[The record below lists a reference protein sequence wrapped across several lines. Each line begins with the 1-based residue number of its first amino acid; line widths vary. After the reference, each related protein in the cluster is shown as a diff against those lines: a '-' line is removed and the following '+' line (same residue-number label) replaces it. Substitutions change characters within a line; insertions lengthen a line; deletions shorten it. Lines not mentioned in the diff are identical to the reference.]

1 MYDTAIAIKD
11 VIEPM
16 LGNAI
21 MTAARN
27 YADPGSDQ
35 EKDWIQKA
43 RQVHR
48 RLENLHTVLT

>member
-16 LGNAI
+16 FGNAI
-21 MTAARN
+21 ITAARN
-27 YADPGSDQ
+27 CADPGSDQ

-43 RQVHR
+43 RQVCCSIGNYHAAW
-48 RLENLHTVLT
+48 T